1 MKKAL
6 VGFALGVVLAC
17 SLALVMNRRPRIEMG
32 IDADELA
39 RRLGVEV
46 VLDGTLLIYPPPNEP
61 TELQMER
68 DVKYYFSRKIDD
80 ENEVSYG
87 FNAKKKLIRVIE
99 VRKYGTY
106 VDDF

>member
-1 MKKAL
+1 
-6 VGFALGVVLAC
+6 
-17 SLALVMNRRPRIEMG
+17 
-32 IDADELA
+32 
-39 RRLGVEV
+39 
-46 VLDGTLLIYPPPNEP
+46 
-61 TELQMER
+61 MER